1 MEEMTVSDV
10 ELKTDYGRIAIAGLP
25 NHSEN
30 CARIFEALARD
41 GVVVSAIIL
50 NRTAR
55 GTAEL
60 TFSVPRADLS
70 RAAEISRQ
78 ITAKIHPNITTVAD
92 DDAAI
97 LLLWGV
103 GMRSHAGVARTVF
116 GTLAEQGI
124 NVRTSNTSEV
134 CITVVVERRN
144 GESALK
150 ALRTVFPAT

>member
-1 MEEMTVSDV
+1 M
-10 ELKTDYGRIAIAGLP
+10 
-25 NHSEN
+25 
-30 CARIFEALARD
+30 
-41 GVVVSAIIL
+41 
-50 NRTAR
+50 
-55 GTAEL
+55 
-60 TFSVPRADLS
+60 PRSDLS

-78 ITAKIHPNITTVAD
+78 VAAGIDPKITIVAD

-116 GTLAEQGI
+116 GTLAGQGI

>member
-1 MEEMTVSDV
+1 M
-10 ELKTDYGRIAIAGLP
+10 
-25 NHSEN
+25 
-30 CARIFEALARD
+30 
-41 GVVVSAIIL
+41 
-50 NRTAR
+50 
-55 GTAEL
+55 
-60 TFSVPRADLS
+60 PRSDLS
-70 RAAEISRQ
+70 RAADISRQ
-78 ITAKIHPNITTVAD
+78 VAAGIDPNITIVAD

-116 GTLAEQGI
+116 GTLAGQGI